1 LLSLPVYCRRAAR
14 HASIQFKHFAPNE
27 FYESPQSQ
35 TNMKDIQFA
44 FRKLRQSPA
53 FTAIAVIT
61 LALGIGLNTAIF
73 SLINDLF
80 LKGLPFKEPARVVHL
95 YGGDKSRGLEDIGI
109 SAPRF
114 FHYRDGQTL
123 FDGIAGENFFAFTLT
138 GMGDAVQIFG
148 GRLTSNYFDLL
159 GVRPILG
166 RNFLPEEEEGADVAV
181 ITKSFWQKRMG
192 GDPNVIGRSITLDGV
207 AHTIVGVLPNMPAT
221 WFGANPVAEVWTTK
235 PFQLPGF
242 SYERMMRGT
251 SFLRVVGRMKPEMTV
266 AQVKAALPSLDKGY
280 NTQYPNKIDSV
291 LMTSLRTLPEDVTN
305 NFRSGFIT
313 LFAAVCFVLLI
324 ACSNVANLLLVR
336 FSGRRR
342 EIALRMAI
350 GASRMS
356 VVRLF
361 VFESVL
367 VSMIAGAVGAFV
379 AWRLVPLIPQLA
391 SNFLPLEANT
401 VTSLSLPV
409 LTFTI
414 GLSILTGLLM
424 GIYPALQGSH
434 ADLVDGLKE
443 GGRGS
448 SGSVRQ
454 QRFRKILVG
463 AQVALSVTLLAGAA
477 LLITSFVRLSQQNIG
492 FRSQNLWTGAI
503 TLPIS
508 QYPDTASR
516 QRLAEQTLDALR
528 DVPGIQSATI
538 SGDIP
543 LNGGNRTL
551 YARGDRDVPPI
562 EKRANGPS
570 HDIAPGY
577 FKTWGIPLLAGREFD
592 EHDVAEGQMV
602 CLISQAG
609 AKKVY
614 PNENPIGKTLLV
626 SSLGVPCEIVGIVG
640 DVRSIRVAEAP
651 GMEFYRP
658 WAQENFPFLN
668 IDVRSNLK
676 VEEVTKLVQAALTK
690 VNAGL
695 AIAVPQGMDA
705 VVAQALGQARL
716 MMWLL
721 GIFAG
726 VALLLASIGIY
737 GAVAYTVE
745 QRTGEIGVRMA
756 LGAQT
761 RDVLRLIVNQ
771 GMKPVVIGLGIGLLA
786 AFALGR
792 LLTSQLFEV
801 SAHNPALLG
810 GATILL
816 AGTALFACLLPA
828 RRAAMVDP
836 VQALRT
842 E

>member
-1 LLSLPVYCRRAAR
+1 MNDL
-14 HASIQFKHFAPNE
+14 K
-27 FYESPQSQ
+27 
-35 TNMKDIQFA
+35 FA

-53 FTAIAVIT
+53 FTSIAVIT

-73 SLINDLF
+73 SLVNDLF
-80 LKGLPFKEPARVVHL
+80 LRGLPFKEPSRVVHL
-95 YGGDKSRGLEDIGI
+95 YGGDKSRDLVDIGV
-109 SAPRF
+109 SAPRYQ
-114 FHYRDGQTL
+114 HYREGQTL
-123 FDGIAGENFFAFTLT
+123 FDGFAAENGFLFTLT
-138 GMGDAVQIFG
+138 GIGDPVQVFG
-148 GRLTSNYFDLL
+148 GRLTSNYFDVL

-166 RNFLPEEEEGADVAV
+166 RNFRPEEEEGADVV
-181 ITKSFWQKRMG
+181 LVTRNFWQKRLG
-192 GDPNVIGRSITLDGV
+192 GDPNVIGRSITLDGTT
-207 AHTIVGVLPNMPAT
+207 HTIVGVLPNMPVT
-221 WFGANPVAEVWTTK
+221 WFGVNPIAEVWTTK

-242 SYERMMRGT
+242 SYERLMRGT
-251 SFLRVVGRMKPEMTV
+251 SFLRVIGRMKTGMTLK
-266 AQVKAALPSLDKGY
+266 QVNAALPSLDQGY
-280 NTQYPNKIDSV
+280 RTQYPNKIDAALTTTV
-291 LMTSLRTLPEDVTN
+291 RTLPQDVTQ
-305 NFRSGFIT
+305 NFRAGFIT
-313 LFAAVCFVLLI
+313 LFAAVCLVLLI

-350 GASRMS
+350 GASRAS

-361 VFESVL
+361 VFESLL
-367 VSMIAGAVGAFV
+367 VSAIAGVVGAFV
-379 AWRLVPLIPQLA
+379 AWRLVPLVPKMA
-391 SNFLPLEANT
+391 SNFLPLEANAAS
-401 VTSLSLPV
+401 SLSLPV
-409 LTFTI
+409 LAFTI
-414 GLSILTGLLM
+414 TLSILSGLLM

-443 GGRGS
+443 GGRGA

-477 LLITSFVRLSQQNIG
+477 LLMTSFIRLSQQNLG
-492 FRSQNLWTGAI
+492 FHSQKLWTGAI
-503 TLPIS
+503 TLPTA
-508 QYPDTASR
+508 QYGDNASR
-516 QRLAEQTLDALR
+516 QRFAEQLLSALQN
-528 DVPGIQSATI
+528 VPGLESSTI

-562 EKRANGPS
+562 EQRPSGPS

-577 FKTWGIPLLAGREFD
+577 FKTWGVPLLTGRDFN
-592 EHDVAEGQMV
+592 EHDTAESPNV

-609 AKKVY
+609 AQKVY

-626 SSLGVPCEIVGIVG
+626 TSLGVPCEIVGIVG
-640 DVRSIRVAEAP
+640 DVRSIRVNEAP
-651 GMEFYRP
+651 RMEFYRP
-658 WAQENFPFLN
+658 WTQENFPFVN
-668 IDVRSNLK
+668 VTVRTNLK
-676 VEEVTKLVQAALTK
+676 VDAATRAVQSALSK
-690 VNAGL
+690 VNPGL
-695 AIAVPQGMDA
+695 AIAVPQTMDA

-737 GAVAYTVE
+737 GAVAYSVE

-771 GMKPVVIGLGIGLLA
+771 GMKPVVIGLAIGIVS

-792 LLTSQLFEV
+792 LIASQLYQV

-810 GATILL
+810 GATVLL
-816 AGTALFACLLPA
+816 AAIALLACLLPA
-828 RRAAMVDP
+828 RRATFVNP
-836 VQALRT
+836 IEALRA